1 MWKGWVSG
9 WQYIKFWSFLTFFI
23 LLARLS
29 QVSRKKEIQADFLPV
44 PVVGIFFFLRF
55 CFLCVLHGDFLFFFV
70 QYPLSITF
78 RNKWSHQNLRWVLYL
93 SFVNVH
99 SRSNCPIIDH
109 LIRCTLLSSAIQF
122 CSSSTFISLRRR
134 DGTFTR
140 CCSENMVTC
149 YCEGKTFI
157 DRIRLNY
164 PYLKVFFWTFKTQS
178 RNSERSWLFKCFKGL
193 QMIPGIPV
201 YWVVQKITYLEGPK
215 KADKVFNKYCIRDA
229 LYVLIFVK
237 EKLIYT
243 ATRVHRYVQTN
254 EYHRYI

>member
-9 WQYIKFWSFLTFFI
+9 SQYIKCWSFLTFFI

-29 QVSRKKEIQADFLPV
+29 QVSRKKEIKADFLPV

-70 QYPLSITF
+70 QSPLSITF
-78 RNKWSHQNLRWVLYL
+78 RNKWSNQNLRWVLYL

-201 YWVVQKITYLEGPK
+201 YWVVQKITYIEGPK
-215 KADKVFNKYCIRDA
+215 KADKSFQQTLHTRCLVCFNFCKRETNKHGDTRSSIRA
-229 LYVLIFVK
+229 
-237 EKLIYT
+237 
-243 ATRVHRYVQTN
+243 N
-254 EYHRYI
+254 

>member
-1 MWKGWVSG
+1 MEGVSFRFTIYEMLELPHVFYSASSSFPGKSEKGDPSE
-9 WQYIKFWSFLTFFI
+9 FF
-23 LLARLS
+23 ACPGCRH
-29 QVSRKKEIQADFLPV
+29 
-44 PVVGIFFFLRF
+44 FFFF
-55 CFLCVLHGDFLFFFV
+55 YVFVSFVYCMETFYFFFV
-70 QYPLSITF
+70 QFPHSITL
-78 RNKWSHQNLRWVLYL
+78 RNKWSHQNLTWVHYL

-109 LIRCTLLSSAIQF
+109 IIQCTLLSSTIQF

-134 DGTFTR
+134 DSTFTR
-140 CCSENMVTC
+140 CCSENMVFC

-201 YWVVQKITYLEGPK
+201 YWVVQKINYLECPK
-215 KADKVFNKYCIRDA
+215 KADKSFQQILHTRCLVCFNFCKRETNKHGDTRSSIRA
-229 LYVLIFVK
+229 
-237 EKLIYT
+237 
-243 ATRVHRYVQTN
+243 N
-254 EYHRYI
+254 

>member
-1 MWKGWVSG
+1 MEGVSFPFTIYEMLELPHVFNSASSSFPGKSEKGDPSE
-9 WQYIKFWSFLTFFI
+9 FF
-23 LLARLS
+23 ACPGCRH
-29 QVSRKKEIQADFLPV
+29 
-44 PVVGIFFFLRF
+44 FFFF
-55 CFLCVLHGDFLFFFV
+55 YVFVSFVYCMETFYFFFV
-70 QYPLSITF
+70 QSPLSITF

-109 LIRCTLLSSAIQF
+109 LIRCTLLSSTIQF

-134 DGTFTR
+134 DSTFTR
-140 CCSENMVTC
+140 CCSENMVSC

-215 KADKVFNKYCIRDA
+215 KADKSFQQILHTRCLVCFNFCKRETNKHGDTRSSIRA
-229 LYVLIFVK
+229 
-237 EKLIYT
+237 
-243 ATRVHRYVQTN
+243 N
-254 EYHRYI
+254 